1 VRLVSAWLVSLS
13 FALAMVSGTLW
24 LSWALEGA
32 AAINDTGS
40 LRMRSIW
47 IGLDLQQPEPD
58 LAAINTKTQVLD
70 DTLSK
75 LIIGDPQRPLRLPN
89 KQDVQQHFNNVQAL

>member
-24 LSWALEGA
+24 LSWALEGT